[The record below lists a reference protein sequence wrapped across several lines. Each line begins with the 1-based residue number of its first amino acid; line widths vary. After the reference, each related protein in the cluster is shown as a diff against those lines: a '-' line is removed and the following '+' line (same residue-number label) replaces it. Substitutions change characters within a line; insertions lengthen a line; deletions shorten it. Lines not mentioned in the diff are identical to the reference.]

1 MLVLSATADD
11 DFTRA
16 IPVDSDQPVVST
28 VSLHPHGKWL
38 VTAGDDHV
46 VRIWDLPSGTQI
58 RQIPGHTD
66 WVRSSAFIP
75 NSTQVLTAGDDGHV
89 HLLDI
94 VEGTLKRK
102 VTSVDFSIF
111 RLKVAPNGSVIAISG
126 FSKNLF
132 LIDTQSGNVLHKIDA
147 LTDDVRGL
155 SFSNSGK
162 VIASGGRDGIVRLWS
177 VDTGQ
182 QVAKELKKN
191 GYNVKISEPDNNL
204 EQNIKKFKPSV
215 IFNAL
220 HGQFGEDGYIQTILE
235 TYRIPYTHSGPI
247 ASMIA
252 MNKEI
257 SKKIFIKNKIV
268 TPKYINYNFK
278 KKISVKEVKKKIR
291 FPVVIKPKN
300 EGSSLN
306 VFICEEK
313 NFLKKLIK
321 LKFYREILIE
331 EFIAGREIQVAILG
345 KKKLG
350 AIELRP
356 KRKFYDYKAKYE
368 KKAGTD
374 HIIPVDIPKSKM
386 REILNIAQKAHNV
399 IGCEGVTRSDF
410 KYYNGKFYLLEIN
423 TQPGMTKLS
432 LVPEIA
438 KYKDMRFI
446 DLLDWMLKNAS
457 IHK

>member
-66 WVRSSAFIP
+66 WVRSSSFIP

-94 VEGTLKRK
+94 VEGTLERK
-102 VTSVDFSIF
+102 VTSVDFSIS

-182 QVAKELKKN
+182 QVGEIMAHRRR
-191 GYNVKISEPDNNL
+191 VRDMCFISDDSMLVSISDDRTMFVADL
-204 EQNIKKFKPSV
+204 E
-215 IFNAL
+215 NAAES
-220 HGQFGEDGYIQTILE
+220 H
-235 TYRIPYTHSGPI
+235 RVP
-247 ASMIA
+247 
-252 MNKEI
+252 
-257 SKKIFIKNKIV
+257 
-268 TPKYINYNFK
+268 
-278 KKISVKEVKKKIR
+278 
-291 FPVVIKPKN
+291 
-300 EGSSLN
+300 
-306 VFICEEK
+306 
-313 NFLKKLIK
+313 
-321 LKFYREILIE
+321 
-331 EFIAGREIQVAILG
+331 
-345 KKKLG
+345 LG
-350 AIELRP
+350 AILP
-356 KRKFYDYKAKYE
+356 FALVDCGNQQVAVG
-368 KKAGTD
+368 GTD
-374 HIIPVDIPKSKM
+374 NRISIWNLKEQSIRKVFQGHTGSITSLDY
-386 REILNIAQKAHNV
+386 
-399 IGCEGVTRSDF
+399 VTR
-410 KYYNGKFYLLEIN
+410 
-423 TQPGMTKLS
+423 PGGLGGVVVSGSFDTSVRTWPLGPLNPVRVRVSEKSPAATK
-432 LVPEIA
+432 
-438 KYKDMRFI
+438 
-446 DLLDWMLKNAS
+446 
-457 IHK
+457 